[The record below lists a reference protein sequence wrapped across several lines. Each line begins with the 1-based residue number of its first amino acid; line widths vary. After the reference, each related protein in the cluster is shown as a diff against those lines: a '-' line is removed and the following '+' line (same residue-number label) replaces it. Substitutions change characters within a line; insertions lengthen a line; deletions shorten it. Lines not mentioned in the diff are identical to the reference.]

1 MVTNLDKMMISRL
14 ELFKIRSKNTLPQR
28 VLVYRDGVS
37 EVSVLLLFCRLG
49 FLIQAD
55 HRDNL

>member
-37 EVSVLLLFCRLG
+37 EVSVLLFCRLK

>member
-14 ELFKIRSKNTLPQR
+14 ELFKIRNKNALPQR

-37 EVSVLLLFCRLG
+37 EVSVSLFCRLG
-49 FLIQAD
+49 VLIQAD